1 MRRIVFILIAV
12 LVLFG
17 CNKREQFTVT
27 LNIENADHMQV
38 SLLKEVEGK
47 RVRLDSTVFV
57 GKKAELKAD
66 FDAPQT
72 CYIIQFDH
80 QKKCDNIG
88 CENNVFLFFTENQNT
103 TITGDF
109 NARQNWMVNGCPTME
124 DYNTFRRILLPK
136 EDSIMAIYSEL
147 SVIDDTIMSAELDS
161 LFNAALEEYNNTI
174 VDFIRSH
181 PGSYFAHLI
190 LDQQKESFDFETVKE
205 LSETLTNES
214 DFSRNVKEYVKQNQ
228 NLGLEQ
234 SEAQE

>member
-1 MRRIVFILIAV
+1 MRKIAFIFIVS

-17 CNKREQFTVT
+17 CTKPNKFTVT
-27 LNIENADHMQV
+27 LNIDNADHMQV
-38 SLLKEVEGK
+38 SLLKDADGK

-57 GKKAELKAD
+57 GKNAELKAD

-109 NARQNWMVNGCPTME
+109 NARQNWTVKGCATME
-124 DYNTFRRILLPK
+124 DYNTLRRILSPK
-136 EDSIMAIYSEL
+136 EDSLMAIYSKL
-147 SVIDDTIMSAELDS
+147 SMVDDTVKMAELDS
-161 LFNAALEEYNNTI
+161 QFNVALEEYNNTI

-190 LDQQKESFDFETVKE
+190 LDQQKESLDFEIVKE
-205 LSETLTNES
+205 LSENLTNES
-214 DFSRNVKEYVKQNQ
+214 GFSRSIKKYVEQNQ
-228 NLGLEQ
+228 NLCPERP
-234 SEAQE
+234 EVME

>member
-1 MRRIVFILIAV
+1 MRKIAFIFIAS

-17 CNKREQFTVT
+17 CTKPNKFTVT
-27 LNIENADHMQV
+27 LNIDNADHMQV
-38 SLLKEVEGK
+38 SLLKDADGK

-57 GKKAELKAD
+57 GKNAELKAD

-80 QKKCDNIG
+80 QKKCDIIG

-109 NARQNWMVNGCPTME
+109 NARQNWTVKGCATME
-124 DYNTFRRILLPK
+124 DYNTLRRILSPK
-136 EDSIMAIYSEL
+136 EDSLMAIYSKL
-147 SVIDDTIMSAELDS
+147 SMVDDTVKMAELDS
-161 LFNAALEEYNNTI
+161 QFNVALEEYNNTI

-190 LDQQKESFDFETVKE
+190 LDQQKESLDFEIVKE
-205 LSETLTNES
+205 LSENLTNES
-214 DFSRNVKEYVKQNQ
+214 GFSRSIKKYVEQNQ
-228 NLGLEQ
+228 NLCPERP
-234 SEAQE
+234 EVME

>member
-1 MRRIVFILIAV
+1 MRKIAFIFIAA

-17 CNKREQFTVT
+17 CTKPNKFTVT
-27 LNIENADHMQV
+27 LNIDNADHMQV
-38 SLLKEVEGK
+38 SLLKDADGK

-57 GKKAELKAD
+57 GKNAELKAD

-109 NARQNWMVNGCPTME
+109 NARQNWTVKGCATME
-124 DYNTFRRILLPK
+124 DYNTLRRILSPK
-136 EDSIMAIYSEL
+136 EDSLMAIYSEL
-147 SVIDDTIMSAELDS
+147 SVIDDTIMSVELYS
-161 LFNAALEEYNNTI
+161 QFNTALEEYNNTI
-174 VDFIRSH
+174 VDFIRTH